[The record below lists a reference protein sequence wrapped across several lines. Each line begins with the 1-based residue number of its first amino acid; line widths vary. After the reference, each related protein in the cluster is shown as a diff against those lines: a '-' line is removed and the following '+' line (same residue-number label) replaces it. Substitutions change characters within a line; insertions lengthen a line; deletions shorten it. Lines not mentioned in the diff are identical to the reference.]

1 MDVDMTQPP
10 MNQGPLAWKP
20 GSTWTVQFRYADPS
34 GATKSAVS
42 DAFEITFT
50 P

>member
-1 MDVDMTQPP
+1 MTRPP
-10 MNQGPLAWKP
+10 LDQGPLAWTP
-20 GSTWTVQFRYADPS
+20 GATWTVQFRYQDPAS
-34 GATKSAVS
+34 PAGFAVS